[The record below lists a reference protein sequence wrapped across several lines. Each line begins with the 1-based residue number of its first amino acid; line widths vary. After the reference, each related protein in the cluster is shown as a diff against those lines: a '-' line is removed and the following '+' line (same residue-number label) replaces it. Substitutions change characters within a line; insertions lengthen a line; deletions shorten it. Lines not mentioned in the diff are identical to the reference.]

1 MDSTNIFTMAFFVA
15 LLSAALRMSIP
26 ILFSALGGMFSE
38 RSGVVNIGLEGIM
51 IVGAL
56 FGVVGSYFSGNHWIG
71 MLCAVLAGMVIA
83 LLFAFITITIK
94 IDQIVSGIAI
104 NMLAVGLT
112 SFLYRALFGITTV
125 PIKVD
130 AFSVYKIPILSDIPI
145 IGPILFTQTVLV
157 YIALILV
164 PITSFLLFNT
174 MWGLKIRSVGEHPK
188 AADTVGI
195 NVIRIRYIGVIISG
209 ALAGAGGAFLSLGQ
223 FNMFVDNMVSGRG
236 FIAVAAIIF
245 GKWKPKGILIASL
258 IFGVADALQIRLQAA
273 GVNLPYQ
280 LLLMFPY
287 VITIIALTG
296 LVGKSKAPKSLGKP
310 YYKQ

>member
-1 MDSTNIFTMAFFVA
+1 MAITNILTVTFLVA
-15 LLSAALRMSIP
+15 LLSAALRMSVP

-51 IVGAL
+51 LMGAL
-56 FGVVGSYFSGNHWIG
+56 FGVVGSYYSGNHWVGILVAMISG
-71 MLCAVLAGMVIA
+71 MLMA
-83 LLFAFITITIK
+83 LLFAYITITIK

-130 AFSVYKIPILSDIPI
+130 SFHPVRIPLLADIPI
-145 IGPILFTQTVLV
+145 IGPIMFNQTVLV
-157 YIALILV
+157 YIALLLV
-164 PITSFLLFNT
+164 PITSFLLFKT
-174 MWGLKIRSVGEHPK
+174 MWGLKVRSVGEHPK

-195 NVIRIRYIGVIISG
+195 NVIKIRYTGVLISG
-209 ALAGAGGAFLSLGQ
+209 ALAGIGGAFLSLGQ

-273 GVNLPYQ
+273 GVGIPYQ
-280 LLLMFPY
+280 LLLMLPY
-287 VITIIALTG
+287 IITIIALTG
-296 LVGKSKAPKSLGKP
+296 LVGYNKPPNSLGKP